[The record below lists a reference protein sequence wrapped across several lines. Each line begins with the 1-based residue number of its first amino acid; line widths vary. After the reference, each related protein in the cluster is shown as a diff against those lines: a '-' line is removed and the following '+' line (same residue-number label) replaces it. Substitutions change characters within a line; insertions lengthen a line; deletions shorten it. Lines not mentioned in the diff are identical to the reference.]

1 MADRFP
7 YVPAVL
13 KNQVAEVR
21 TVAGTKE
28 QQEVAIRKKN
38 EKKYLRRVFDRV
50 DVDGDGIL
58 SEEEVAAYLTKIG
71 YAPTLGEVQKLIW
84 EVDDDADGVICW
96 KEFQEYHIRMV
107 NYDFESSKVA
117 YEPRGFFNL
126 IEFSLL
132 DKDGDGVVDA
142 SETMTV
148 FYRRYGKEGALKQI
162 QALVEQEKLDSTMT
176 FTDYLKQD
184 IKMSKSARSAVQSG
198 NRKAPESP
206 KRHVVLTAPR

>member
-1 MADRFP
+1 MD
-7 YVPAVL
+7 
-13 KNQVAEVR
+13 
-21 TVAGTKE
+21 
-28 QQEVAIRKKN
+28 
-38 EKKYLRRVFDRV
+38 
-50 DVDGDGIL
+50 DV
-58 SEEEVAAYLTKIG
+58 E
-71 YAPTLGEVQKLIW
+71 
-84 EVDDDADGVICW
+84 EVDDDADGVVCW